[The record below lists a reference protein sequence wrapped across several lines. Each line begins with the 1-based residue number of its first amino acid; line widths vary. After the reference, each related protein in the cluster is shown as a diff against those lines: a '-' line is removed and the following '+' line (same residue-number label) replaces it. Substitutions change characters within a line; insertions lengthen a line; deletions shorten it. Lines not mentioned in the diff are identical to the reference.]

1 MMIFYAISNLSF
13 LILLILSSLKGES
26 RTRLLLKIITSL
38 HFCLLAFFAFL
49 ELGLLQ
55 NEVFLLIG
63 LGFSLVGDVALGLKY
78 KTRKAIGFGLFFFTF
93 TQLFYIL
100 YFGVSPRFFMF
111 GLPLLLFGVVFAFK
125 SKKNPD
131 YNFKGL
137 GIKVGIY
144 ASLLGF
150 MVSTAC
156 SSWSFVLLSSSTL
169 STLGAI
175 SFFFSDFILL
185 HLYFY
190 KHKKTSLLIATLI
203 LYHLGQNLLALSL
216 WIN

>member
-1 MMIFYAISNLSF
+1 MIIFYSISNLSF
-13 LILLILSSLKGES
+13 LILLILSSFKGES
-26 RTRLLLKIITSL
+26 KTRLILKTITSL
-38 HFCLLAFFAFL
+38 HFCSLAFFAFL
-49 ELGLLQ
+49 QVGLLQ

-63 LGFSLVGDVALGLKY
+63 LGFSLVGDVALGFKY
-78 KTRKAIGFGLFFFTF
+78 KSKKAVGLGLFFFTF

-100 YFGVSPRFFMF
+100 YFGVNPRFFMF

-144 ASLLGF
+144 ASLLGI

-156 SSWSFVLLSSSTL
+156 ASWSFVLLSSSTL

-216 WIN
+216 WIK